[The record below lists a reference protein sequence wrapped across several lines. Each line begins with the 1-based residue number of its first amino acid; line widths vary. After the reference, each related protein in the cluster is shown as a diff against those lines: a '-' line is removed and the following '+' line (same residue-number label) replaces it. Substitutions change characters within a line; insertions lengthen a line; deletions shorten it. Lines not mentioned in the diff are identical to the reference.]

1 MHIKEDKSNI
11 AAILYSALLNLFR
24 ANLTLQPHR
33 LAINLYEVPPFEWT
47 RFFIDVMKMFT
58 RLPSD
63 IPFPRGGLGFF
74 EIDIDKAATG
84 NCFSGRLRG
93 GARKFGGCYGE
104 EPPSGAPHADVN
116 IVLIR
121 AAKSSRVA
129 DSTWKNMLKEWCRV
143 AILVRLLLRRAAS
156 SEGNKIIAFFISRF
170 QGATH
175 FD

>member
-93 GARKFGGCYGE
+93 GARKFGGCYG
-104 EPPSGAPHADVN
+104 
-116 IVLIR
+116 
-121 AAKSSRVA
+121 
-129 DSTWKNMLKEWCRV
+129 
-143 AILVRLLLRRAAS
+143 
-156 SEGNKIIAFFISRF
+156 
-170 QGATH
+170 
-175 FD
+175 